1 VVPVVVAVVVPVV
14 VALVVPVAVSVAFP
28 LVLVVPPALVEAT
41 APVATDPPVGFPPL
55 PAVVVTE
62 PDETVAVVAPPAPWT
77 PVPSLFEGDPASP
90 PPEEHASTRMENSAD
105 PTGRQCDDSKAMP
118 VLVPN
123 VPSELSGAAAFSS
136 SGPGYRE
143 RIGFSCNV
151 RSRTGLRLSWLG
163 RPSGHAIPSA
173 NRATERYAALR

>member
-1 VVPVVVAVVVPVV
+1 VV
-14 VALVVPVAVSVAFP
+14 P
-28 LVLVVPPALVEAT
+28 LVLAVPPPLVDE
-41 APVATDPPVGFPPL
+41 ATDPPMEFPPL
-55 PAVVVTE
+55 PVAVVTE
-62 PDETVAVVAPPAPWT
+62 PDETVVAVAPPAPWT
-77 PVPSLFEGDPASP
+77 PVPSLFEADPSSP

-105 PTGRQCDDSKAMP
+105 PTGRQCDDSKSMP

-136 SGPGYRE
+136 TGPGYRE